1 MCGEIY
7 HQLKQILKDRNL
19 STAVGDEGGFAPDV
33 KDAWEVLELM
43 AQACEKAG
51 YQPGRDVCFAMDA
64 AASELYMEEEKAY
77 YFPGESSMA
86 GEKIIR
92 TAEELTGYY
101 RQLQEKYPIV
111 SIEDGLCEEDWE
123 GWKMM
128 SQSLGDKLQLVG
140 DDLFVTNVKRIQ
152 KGIDM
157 GSRKCGIDKSKSDW
171 YPYRGYGCS
180 IHDTKSRME
189 RCCVP
194 PFRRE

>member
-1 MCGEIY
+1 
-7 HQLKQILKDRNL
+7 
-19 STAVGDEGGFAPDV
+19 
-33 KDAWEVLELM
+33 M

-111 SIEDGLCEEDWE
+111 SIEDGLCEEDWDCLLYTSAKNSKQIKTE
-123 GWKMM
+123 QGKIEAEF
-128 SQSLGDKLQLVG
+128 
-140 DDLFVTNVKRIQ
+140 LFSGV
-152 KGIDM
+152 
-157 GSRKCGIDKSKSDW
+157 
-171 YPYRGYGCS
+171 
-180 IHDTKSRME
+180 
-189 RCCVP
+189 
-194 PFRRE
+194 